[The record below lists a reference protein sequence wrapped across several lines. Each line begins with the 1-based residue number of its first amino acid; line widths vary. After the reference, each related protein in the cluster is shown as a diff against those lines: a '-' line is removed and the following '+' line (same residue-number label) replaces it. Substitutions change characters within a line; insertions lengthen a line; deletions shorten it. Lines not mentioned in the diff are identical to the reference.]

1 MRKDEKE
8 FADKYRA
15 VHGGTE
21 VDAMLQYRKMNLTS
35 TPYNRKSPDDILK
48 DQRRNPLD

>member
-1 MRKDEKE
+1 MHKDEKD
-8 FADKYRA
+8 FTDKYRE

-21 VDAMLQYRKMNLTS
+21 VDAMLEYRKMKLTS
-35 TPYNRKSPDDILK
+35 TPYNRRSPDDILR

>member
-1 MRKDEKE
+1 MSKDEKD
-8 FADKYRA
+8 FVDKYRA

-35 TPYNRKSPDDILK
+35 TPYNRKSPNDIIN
-48 DQRRNPLD
+48 DQRKNLLD